1 MCQWHTASAG
11 RAKGETLER
20 SERKSPGPAQ
30 RDRVLLE
37 SQRKRPSGPTAS
49 QRGSKIDIGNPGA
62 DFAPGFLY
70 ALHRNG
76 QQNICSLQRREVVC
90 LEHIEKKL
98 EELGREELLE
108 YLRQLA
114 EWKNNDVV
122 KLAFLEDKEAEQVDS
137 LDLTGVSELK
147 RNANGTFEAKFVDRV
162 RVLTMLRELL
172 DERRDGALGDFLDGL
187 YQPADGDA
195 G

>member
-1 MCQWHTASAG
+1 MEAIPEQI
-11 RAKGETLER
+11 LL
-20 SERKSPGPAQ
+20 
-30 RDRVLLE
+30 RD
-37 SQRKRPSGPTAS
+37 
-49 QRGSKIDIGNPGA
+49 
-62 DFAPGFLY
+62 FF
-70 ALHRNG
+70 ALHQNG
-76 QQNICSLQRREVVC
+76 QQNVCSLQRREVVC
-90 LEHIEKKL
+90 LEHEEKKL

-122 KLAFLEDKEAEQVDS
+122 KLAFLEGEEAEQVDA

-172 DERRDGALGDFLDGL
+172 DERRDGALSDFLDGL
-187 YQPADGDA
+187 YQPQGGDER
-195 G
+195 